1 MTHSLA
7 AAEPTVTDF
16 EATVTSVD
24 GATVVLDETYFYPQG
39 GGQPADRGTIGGIE
53 VDHVEDVDGETIHR
67 LSRAPDFEVG
77 EAVVGTIDDEFRT
90 YTMRAHTASHVL
102 YGAGRRMLD
111 DLGYGGF
118 GITNEKVRVDFET
131 TTDVTDEVLVELER
145 LTNRAIWESRDV
157 SWEEVSQEE
166 ALDREDVA
174 FNDATEEGVMADS
187 DAIRLVTVDGWDVAA
202 CGGTH
207 VGNTREIG
215 QVVLL
220 ERSNPGEGLTRVEF
234 AVGPTANERRA
245 TEHRSVLDASRT
257 IGTNV
262 EELPAEVDRL
272 LEERE
277 TLEEE
282 VRSLTDEV
290 LGSRLADLEAVER
303 DGATWRVGVVD
314 GFDSNDVGEKI
325 QELAGEDADVFAVA
339 GGRGR
344 AFVAVAT
351 DGSVDAS
358 EVVDEVTATFGG
370 GGGGGP
376 TFAQGG
382 GLDADPGDVV
392 EFLQ

>member
-7 AAEPTVTDF
+7 AADPTVTDF
-16 EATVTSVD
+16 EAMVADVD
-24 GATVVLDETYFYPQG
+24 GTTVVLDETYFYPQG
-39 GGQPADRGTIGGIE
+39 GGQPADRGTIGGVTVE
-53 VDHVEDVDGETIHR
+53 HVEDVDGDTVHR
-67 LSRAPDFEVG
+67 LARAADFGVG
-77 EAVVGTIDDEFRT
+77 DVVVGSIDDEFRT

-102 YGAGRRMLD
+102 YGAGRRLLD

-145 LTNRAIWESRDV
+145 LTNRAVWESRDV
-157 SWEEVSQEE
+157 AWEEVPREE

-174 FNDATEEGVMADS
+174 FNDATEEGVMAEA
-187 DAIRLVTVDGWDVAA
+187 DAVRLVTVDGWDVAA

-215 QVVLL
+215 GVVVL
-220 ERSNPGEGLTRVEF
+220 ERSNPGEGMTRVEF
-234 AVGPTANERRA
+234 AVGPTANRRRA
-245 TEHRSVLDASRT
+245 TEHRSVLAASRA

-262 EELPAEVDRL
+262 EELPDEVQRL
-272 LEERE
+272 LDEHES
-277 TLEEE
+277 LEAE

-290 LGSRLADLEAVER
+290 LGSRLAGLEAIEK
-303 DGATWRVGVVD
+303 DGATWRIGTVE
-314 GFDSNDVGEKI
+314 GFDANDVGEKI
-325 QELAGEDADVFAVA
+325 QELAGSEADVFAVA
-339 GGRGR
+339 GGQGR

-351 DGSVDAS
+351 DGTIDAS
-358 EVVDEVTATFGG
+358 QVVDDVTETFGG

-382 GLDADPGDVV
+382 GLDADPADVV
-392 EFLQ
+392 DFLR